1 MGDLKLALKE
11 VSVTQQISFL
21 VLICDAKTWSLKKR
35 NKTVS
40 DTGLTL
46 CTDWVFDF
54 VQEMGDLKL
63 TLKGVGV
70 TQQISSLVLICDA
83 TTWSQNKRN
92 KTVLDT
98 GLSVGA
104 RICIIIFCYCWSF
117 IVSCQVF
124 ISSSS
129 LVSFVSY
136 QFYTC
141 YIYLHILDLLF
152 ARNLFGSLS
161 SVRKISWHI

>member
-1 MGDLKLALKE
+1 MVDLKLAFKG
-11 VSVTQQISFL
+11 VGVTQQISSI
-21 VLICDAKTWSLKKR
+21 VLICGAKTWSLKKR

-83 TTWSQNKRN
+83 TTWSPNKRN
-92 KTVLDT
+92 KTVSDT

-104 RICIIIFCYCWSF
+104 IICIIIFCYC
-117 IVSCQVF
+117 
-124 ISSSS
+124 
-129 LVSFVSY
+129 
-136 QFYTC
+136 
-141 YIYLHILDLLF
+141 
-152 ARNLFGSLS
+152 
-161 SVRKISWHI
+161 

>member
-40 DTGLTL
+40 DIGLFL

-54 VQEMGDLKL
+54 LQEMGDLKL

-83 TTWSQNKRN
+83 TTWNPK
-92 KTVLDT
+92 
-98 GLSVGA
+98 
-104 RICIIIFCYCWSF
+104 
-117 IVSCQVF
+117 
-124 ISSSS
+124 
-129 LVSFVSY
+129 
-136 QFYTC
+136 
-141 YIYLHILDLLF
+141 
-152 ARNLFGSLS
+152 
-161 SVRKISWHI
+161 